1 MTERKA
7 TVRFAPEGDDDGKV
21 LEQKKTYIPGWNPS
35 ENISLGETAE
45 WVSPPSVLPTV
56 PTYRH
61 DPLAPGY
68 TDYVSEAGRIR
79 VSDVPLKELPYNTGT
94 GGTTMGLRS
103 GQYVNRRGV
112 IMQGSRGVLQ
122 GSVVGQLPA
131 LAQSHGEILASQVAA
146 EQSQAQVPRIQV
158 PYEPGY
164 KRPAPIL
171 KTATEKESPVSLQAE
186 EFEQKFVETPVA
198 PESGVPAMLS
208 RVNMNANKDANA
220 AYNRFNRNVRPFL
233 KGTAA
238 ATVKARRRGLFTGES
253 KNSYRRTLKGQ
264 LYKLMRNAGAPFSAE
279 EAIAEL
285 KYIHDLAENT
295 GIPDRVVAE
304 RMKDW
309 SQRYTTDMRPDYRV
323 KLRSEA
329 PDIVARLDQIASL
342 FATMNPSAAR
352 RAPLQELA
360 LEAIRMANPESQPSR
375 AESMTA
381 AVRRIV
387 LSPKLIRGKALY
399 EELQRILTTYKD
411 VVQEN
416 PSVGAAAVAVQ
427 PPPQRGFFSR
437 TFGARNTAYDDRIQ
451 TAAQT
456 LLRALEQLPTTTAP
470 VSAVVGKPPPTDIQ
484 LLPAQQP
491 TQPITPKVYAVYPFG
506 TAGASPA
513 ITYKLVIEGP
523 EPKITTIDT
532 TALDSMTNI
541 NRDSIER
548 VSNRDF
554 FELYGQTGG
563 KRKTTGYSRKMAR
576 RTRKQQKRGK
586 QHGGATSL
594 PLAWYQ
600 QGAQFQGTVA
610 EPTGVGLAGASAA
623 WVRSAL
629 PAQGGGSM
637 HTTGQGGG
645 GSRRRQRGGFAPS
658 VMGAGFAEVGMRLL
672 PAAAYMGYNQFQNYN
687 KSRRT
692 HRRQRK

>member
-1 MTERKA
+1 M
-7 TVRFAPEGDDDGKV
+7 
-21 LEQKKTYIPGWNPS
+21 
-35 ENISLGETAE
+35 
-45 WVSPPSVLPTV
+45 
-56 PTYRH
+56 
-61 DPLAPGY
+61 
-68 TDYVSEAGRIR
+68 
-79 VSDVPLKELPYNTGT
+79 ELPYNTER
-94 GGTTMGLRS
+94 GGTTLGLRS
-103 GQYVNRRGV
+103 GQYYNRRGV
-112 IMQGSRGVLQ
+112 LTRGSRGILQ
-122 GSVVGQLPA
+122 GSVVGQLPE
-131 LAQSHGEILASQVAA
+131 LARDHGTILERQVAA
-146 EQSQAQVPRIQV
+146 EQNQAQAPRIQV
-158 PYEPGY
+158 PYTPSY
-164 KRPAPIL
+164 QRPAPIL
-171 KTATEKESPVSLQAE
+171 KTATAKEVPVPLQAE
-186 EFEQKFVETPVA
+186 EFEQKYVTAPVST
-198 PESGVPAMLS
+198 ESGIPAMLG

-220 AYNRFNRNVRPFL
+220 AYQRFNRDVRPFL
-233 KGTAA
+233 KGPAA
-238 ATVKARRRGLFTGES
+238 ATVKTRKRGFFTGEP

-264 LYKLMRNAGAPFSAE
+264 LYKLMRNAGASFSAE
-279 EAIAEL
+279 DAIAEL

-295 GIPDRVVAE
+295 EIPDRVVAE

-309 SQRYTTDMRPDYRV
+309 TQRYVTDMRSNYRV
-323 KLRSEA
+323 KLRSDA
-329 PDIVARLDQIASL
+329 PDMVARLDQIASL
-342 FATMNPSAAR
+342 FATLNPTMAR
-352 RAPLQELA
+352 RASLQELA
-360 LEAIRMANPESQPSR
+360 MEAIRMANPESQPSR
-375 AESMTA
+375 AETMTA

-387 LSPKLIRGKALY
+387 FSPKLIRGKALY

-416 PSVGAAAVAVQ
+416 PSVGAAAVSVQ
-427 PPPQRGFFSR
+427 PPPPRGFFSR
-437 TFGARNTAYDDRIQ
+437 TFGARNTAYDDRTQ

-470 VSAVVGKPPPTDIQ
+470 VSATVGKPQPTDIP

-491 TQPITPKVYAVYPFG
+491 TQPITPKVYAVHPFG

-513 ITYKLVIEGP
+513 ITYKLVLDGP
-523 EPKITTIDT
+523 DGKKITTIDT

-541 NRDSIER
+541 NRDSIEQI
-548 VSNRDF
+548 SNRDF

-563 KRKTTGYSRKMAR
+563 KRKTTGHSRKMAR
-576 RTRKQQKRGK
+576 RTRKQK
-586 QHGGATSL
+586 QRGGATSM

-610 EPTGVGLAGASAA
+610 EPSGVGLAGASAA
-623 WVRSAL
+623 WARSAL